1 MKAAILIALSLLLF
15 ASCASQSETA
25 VNPQGEFA
33 EIQVEPSFSLT
44 KKMMKGDV
52 KSAKLV
58 SSNPGSFNPPALAAA
73 ANALLASDPDRAI
86 YLFYL
91 GQLRARSD
99 ANKSL
104 DPSASAGMGVFNQKF
119 GPRINQHAF
128 KDIVK
133 LKASVGKVVADDKS
147 IPRNYDPR
155 WIALHGMDAFSKSKV
170 RFKPKSQWRAIDS
183 KTRVEYYNGFTTA
196 MGM

>member
-1 MKAAILIALSLLLF
+1 
-15 ASCASQSETA
+15 

-33 EIQVEPSFSLT
+33 GIKVEPSFSLT
-44 KKMMKGDV
+44 KKMLRGDV
-52 KSAKLV
+52 KAAKPV
-58 SSNPGSFNPPALAAA
+58 AANPGNYNPPALAAA
-73 ANALLASDPDRAI
+73 ANALLASDPEQAT

-104 DPSASAGMGVFNQKF
+104 DPSASAGIGIFNQKF
-119 GPRINQHAF
+119 GPRINQYAF
-128 KDIVK
+128 KDISK
-133 LKASVGKVVADDKS
+133 LKATVRKVVADDKT

-170 RFKPKSQWRAIDS
+170 RFKPQSQWGAINS
-183 KTRVEYYNGFTTA
+183 KTRIDYYNGFKSA
-196 MGM
+196 AGMH